1 MWTLLRNWGRLR
13 TEVTDPSWGT
23 TFKWYVLQ
31 NRPSLLSA
39 ADRILIDSETPAYAK
54 YAGHHPRGVPAD
66 LNVPLILVF
75 SYEQY
80 QRAMLASG
88 LK

>member
-1 MWTLLRNWGRLR
+1 VTLLQDWRRLR
-13 TEVTDPSWGT
+13 TAVTDPSRGI
-23 TFKWYVLQ
+23 TFGWYVVQ
-31 NRPSLLSA
+31 NRPGLLSA
-39 ADRILIDSETPAYAK
+39 ADRILISAEKPAYSK

-80 QRAMLASG
+80 QRAVFSG
-88 LK
+88 GLPK